1 MGFEKEVFMKKTV
14 MLILIIFLTVSI
26 GFTANT
32 IAQMKDGK
40 AKAGMAKVTEPP
52 VGSART
58 SDEFSKDADYLVEAR
73 RSAISD
79 GPSALIFK
87 VSRCLKCHDN
97 KEDVEGQIFYSY
109 PDFRKDVNWPDYIGH
124 ADRKHA
130 PSLKYDFY
138 DMHAGKKKKVPI
150 TVGQDMEQR
159 MKQMD

>member
-1 MGFEKEVFMKKTV
+1 MKIIR
-14 MLILIIFLTVSI
+14 LIFIIFLMIAISMS
-26 GFTANT
+26 ANA
-32 IAQMKDGK
+32 IAQKKDGK
-40 AKAGMAKVTEPP
+40 AEAAKAKVTEPP

-58 SDEFSKDADYLVEAR
+58 ADEFSKDADYLVEAR

-97 KEDVEGQIFYSY
+97 KEGVEGQIFYNY
-109 PDFRKDVNWPDYIGH
+109 PDFRKEVNWPDYISH
-124 ADRKHA
+124 PDQKHA

-138 DMHAGKKKKVPI
+138 DMHAGKKKRLPI

>member
-1 MGFEKEVFMKKTV
+1 MKKTV
-14 MLILIIFLTVSI
+14 MLIFIIFLMGSI
-26 GFTANT
+26 VISTNA
-32 IAQMKDGK
+32 IAQKNEGK

-52 VGSART
+52 VGTART
-58 SDEFSKDADYLVEAR
+58 ADEFSKEADYLVEAR

-97 KEDVEGQIFYSY
+97 KEGVEGQIFYNY
-109 PDFRKDVNWPDYIGH
+109 PDFSKEVNWPDYIAH
-124 ADRKHA
+124 PDRKHA
-130 PSLKYDFY
+130 PSLEYDFY
-138 DMHAGKKKKVPI
+138 DMHAGKKKRLPI